1 MNWRKYGDSP
11 SFSLPTLRFSLMQL
25 LQTLCQIAAPSGN
38 EAALTHF
45 LLDYVRTHGSDWR
58 QPPLV
63 VHDERRFQDCLLL
76 VFGQPRTAVFAH
88 LDSIGFTV
96 RYGRELVPIGGP
108 ECVAGYRLVGHDAQG
123 EISCTLTVEK
133 NKEDEEET
141 EVLGYE
147 FSRDIEPGTS
157 LTFACD
163 FRETDTTVQSCYLDN
178 RLGVWA
184 ALRLAETLEHGIIAF
199 SCWEEHGGG
208 SVPYL
213 ARFIY
218 ETYGVRQA
226 LICDITW
233 VTEGVKGGR
242 GCVISLRDSL
252 IPRRAYVEH
261 IRAIARAAGI
271 AHQVEVEG
279 IGGSDAKDLQ
289 RSDIPWDWCFVGA
302 PEDEV
307 HTPNEIVAK
316 ADIVSMVA
324 LYEVLMRE
332 L

>member
-1 MNWRKYGDSP
+1 MH
-11 SFSLPTLRFSLMQL
+11 L
-25 LQTLCQIAAPSGN
+25 LKTLCQLPAPSGE
-38 EAALTHF
+38 EAGLTAF
-45 LLDYVRTHGSDWR
+45 ILNYVREHGHGWQ

-63 VHDERRFQDCLLL
+63 VHDEARFQDCLLL

-108 ECVAGYRLVGHDAQG
+108 ECEPGYQLVGRDAQG
-123 EISCTLTVEK
+123 EITCTLTVEQST
-133 NKEDEEET
+133 DEAET

-147 FSRDIEPGTS
+147 FSRDIDPGTS

-163 FRETDTTVQSCYLDN
+163 FRETETTVQSCYLDN

-226 LICDITW
+226 LIADITW
-233 VTEGVKGGR
+233 VTEGVKAGN

-252 IPRRAYVEH
+252 IPRRAYVER
-261 IRAIARAAGI
+261 IRAIARASGI

-289 RSDIPWDWCFVGA
+289 RSDVPWDWCFVGA

-307 HTPNEIVAK
+307 HSPNEIVNK
-316 ADIVSMVA
+316 KDIESMLR
-324 LYEVLMRE
+324 LYQVLLRE

>member
-1 MNWRKYGDSP
+1 
-11 SFSLPTLRFSLMQL
+11 MQL
-25 LQTLCQIAAPSGN
+25 LQTLCQFPAPSGE
-38 EAALTHF
+38 EAGLTH
-45 LLDYVRTHGSDWR
+45 LVLDYVRAHAAGW
-58 QPPLV
+58 QHPPQI
-63 VHDERRFQDCLLL
+63 VHDEARFQDCLLL

-108 ECVAGYRLVGHDAQG
+108 EVKAGYRLVGRDSQG
-123 EISCTLTVEK
+123 EIECTLTV
-133 NKEDEEET
+133 DEET
-141 EVLGYE
+141 EALGYE
-147 FSRDIEPGTS
+147 FSREIERGTS

-178 RLGVWA
+178 RLGVWV
-184 ALRLAETLEHGIIAF
+184 ALQLAETLEHGIIAF
-199 SCWEEHGGG
+199 SCGEEHGGG

-213 ARFIY
+213 ARYIY
-218 ETYGVRQA
+218 DTYGVRQA

-233 VTEGVKGGR
+233 VTEGVRPGA

-252 IPRRAYVEH
+252 IPRRRYVER
-261 IRAIARAAGI
+261 IRRLAEAAGI
-271 AHQVEVEG
+271 GHQLEVEES
-279 IGGSDAKDLQ
+279 GGSDAKELL

-307 HTPNEIVAK
+307 HSPNEIVDK
-316 ADIVSMVA
+316 RDIASMVH
-324 LYEVLMRE
+324 LYQVLLRE

>member
-1 MNWRKYGDSP
+1 
-11 SFSLPTLRFSLMQL
+11 MQL
-25 LQTLCQIAAPSGN
+25 LKTLCQIPAPSGE
-38 EAALTHF
+38 EAALTRF
-45 LLDYVRTHGSDWR
+45 VLDYVRQHGPGW
-58 QPPLV
+58 QHPPLV
-63 VHDERRFQDCLLL
+63 VHDESRFQDCVLL

-108 ECVAGYRLVGHDAQG
+108 ETVAGYHLVGQDEQG
-123 EISCTLTVEK
+123 EIACTLTVAEEK
-133 NKEDEEET
+133 DDEET
-141 EVLGYE
+141 DGLGYE

-213 ARFIY
+213 ARFIH

-233 VTEGVKGGR
+233 VTEGVKAGQ

-252 IPRRAYVEH
+252 IPRRAYVER
-261 IRAIARAAGI
+261 IRAIARASGI

-289 RSDIPWDWCFVGA
+289 RADVPWDWCFVGA
-302 PEDEV
+302 PEDNV
-307 HTPNEIVAK
+307 HTPDEIVAK
-316 ADIVSMVA
+316 ADIASMVA
-324 LYEVLMRE
+324 LYEVLLRE

>member
-1 MNWRKYGDSP
+1 
-11 SFSLPTLRFSLMQL
+11 MQL
-25 LQTLCQIAAPSGN
+25 LQTLCQLAAPSGE
-38 EAALTHF
+38 EAPLTRF
-45 LLDYVRTHGSDWR
+45 LLDYVRQHGPTWR

-63 VHDERRFQDCLLL
+63 VHDETRFQDCLLL

-108 ECVAGYRLVGHDAQG
+108 ETVAGYRLVGRDAQG
-123 EISCTLTVEK
+123 EITCTLTVEK
-133 NKEDEEET
+133 AADDEET
-141 EVLGYE
+141 EKLGYE

-184 ALRLAETLEHGIIAF
+184 ALRVAETLEHGIIAF

-226 LICDITW
+226 LISDITW
-233 VTEGVKGGR
+233 VTAGVKAGA

-252 IPRRAYVEH
+252 IPRRAYVER
-261 IRAIARAAGI
+261 IRTIARAAGI

-279 IGGSDAKDLQ
+279 SGGSDAKDLQ

-302 PEDEV
+302 PEDNV
-307 HTPNEIVAK
+307 HSPDEIVAK
-316 ADIVSMVA
+316 ADIASMVT
-324 LYEVLMRE
+324 LYEVLLRE